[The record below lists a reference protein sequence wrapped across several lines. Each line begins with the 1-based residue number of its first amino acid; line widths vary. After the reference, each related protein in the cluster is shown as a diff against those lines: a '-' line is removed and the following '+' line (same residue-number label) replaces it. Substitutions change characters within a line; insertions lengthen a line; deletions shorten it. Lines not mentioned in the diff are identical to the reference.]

1 MPMDTVGPDPA
12 VKKLIERTKEQGIET
27 AWDRLEKQQPQ
38 CGYGALGIC
47 CKNCNMGPCVV
58 NPFGGEPSLGVCGA
72 DANTIAARNF
82 LRMIAGGASA
92 HSDHGRAVAEL
103 MIEVAQGK
111 AQGYKIKDVTKL
123 KAVANHL
130 GVEAGDKSVEEL
142 ALAVGEAALTEF
154 GKTKGHLSFV
164 KRAPEA
170 RQKVWEKAGITPR
183 AIDRE
188 VVEALHRSSE
198 GADQN
203 YRSLIMH
210 GSRLA
215 LADGWGGSMIA
226 TELQDILYGTP
237 SPVVGQVN
245 LGVLKEDQVNII
257 VHGHEPN
264 LSEMIALAA
273 SDPEMIE
280 EAKKARAKGINVAGI
295 CCTANELLM
304 RHGIPVAGNMRMQ
317 ELALATGAVDAMIV
331 DIQCVMQG
339 VCPLCGQ
346 YHTRL
351 ITTSPRAQIA
361 GARHVEFEES
371 HGLDSA
377 KSIVRE
383 GIQAFRERD
392 PKKVFIPEDSSQMV
406 VGFSHETIRYMLGG
420 SFRTSYRPLND
431 NIINGRIRGVVGVVG
446 CTQPKGSIDESA
458 YARLVKHLISKDY
471 LVVQTGCAAVES
483 GKYGLL
489 LPEVKEFAG
498 PGLREVC
505 EAVGMPPVLHA
516 GSCVDNSRILIAAS
530 EIVKEGGLG
539 EDISDLPAAGV
550 CIEWMH
556 EKSIAIGQYF
566 VASGVFTVFGTSN
579 PIAGSPTVEKFLTE
593 ELADIV
599 GGKWAF
605 AENEEEI
612 AELVMAHIESK
623 RDALGINEE
632 RERVLY
638 DMEMRRQ
645 LGV

>member
-1 MPMDTVGPDPA
+1 MPMDNVGPDPA
-12 VKKLIERTKEQGIET
+12 TKKLVERTKEQGIET
-27 AWDRLEKQQPQ
+27 SWDRLEKQQPQ
-38 CGYGALGIC
+38 CGYGKLGIC

-58 NPFGGEPSLGVCGA
+58 NPFGEEPKAGVCGA

-82 LRMIAGGASA
+82 LRLIAGGASA

-103 MIEVAQGK
+103 LIEVAHGK
-111 AQGYKIKDVTKL
+111 AQGYEIKDVSKL
-123 KAVANHL
+123 KAVANYF
-130 GVEAGDKSVEEL
+130 GIEVGEKSVSEL
-142 ALAVGEAALTEF
+142 ALAVGEAALAEF
-154 GKTKGHLSFV
+154 GRPKGFLEFV

-170 RQKVWEKAGITPR
+170 RQKVWEKRGITPR

-188 VVEALHRSSE
+188 VVEALHRTSE
-198 GADQN
+198 GADQD

-210 GSRLA
+210 GCRLA
-215 LADGWGGSMIA
+215 LADGWGGSMVA

-237 SPVVGQVN
+237 SPCVGPVN
-245 LGVLKEDQVNII
+245 LGVLKKDQVNVI

-273 SDPEMIE
+273 SEPELVE
-280 EAKKARAKGINVAGI
+280 EAKKAGAKGINIAGI

-317 ELALATGAVDAMIV
+317 ELALATGAIDAMIV

-339 VCPLCGQ
+339 LCPLCAQ

-351 ITTSPRAQIA
+351 LTTSPRARID
-361 GARHVEFEES
+361 GAKHVDFDEAR
-371 HGLDSA
+371 GLDA
-377 KSIVRE
+377 AREIVRE
-383 GIQAFRERD
+383 GIRAFPERD
-392 PKKVFIPEDSSQMV
+392 QEKVFIPENSSEMV
-406 VGFSHETIRYMLGG
+406 VGFSHEAIRYMLGG
-420 SFRTSYRPLND
+420 TFRESYRPLND
-431 NIINGRIRGVVGVVG
+431 NIMNGRIRGVVGVVG
-446 CTQPKGSIDESA
+446 CVQPKGSIDESA

-471 LVVQTGCAAVES
+471 LVIQTGCAALES

-489 LPEVKEFAG
+489 LPEVKEVAG

-505 EAVGMPPVLHA
+505 ETVGMPPVLHA

-539 EDISDLPAAGV
+539 EDISDVPAAGV

-556 EKSIAIGQYF
+556 EKAISIGHYF
-566 VASGVFTVFGTSN
+566 VSSGVFTVFSTGN
-579 PIAGSPTVEKFLTE
+579 PVAGSPAVDKFLTE
-593 ELADIV
+593 EMEDLV

-612 AELVMAHIESK
+612 ATLVMEHIESK

-645 LGV
+645 LEV